1 VCQFGGREIANA
13 EGGIRKGEHTMK
25 KAIQTLVAILFF
37 TGSTVSLLAQGPD
50 TQRSGPK
57 RDGAGRYGTRTG
69 DGQCGLVAALP
80 FESLSQDEMEAL
92 MLMREEE
99 KLARDVYLALDE
111 IWDVPIFLN
120 IATSEQRHFDT
131 VGALI
136 EKYELDDPAE
146 NETGVFADGSE
157 MQVLYDE
164 MVAAGSA
171 SLEEALRTGAA
182 IEDLDIYDL
191 RRLLERVDNR
201 DIQLVFGNLLNGS
214 MNHLRAFIR
223 LLQPEVYEAQYLS
236 QAEIDEI
243 ISSPRENGRYGNARG
258 SCGMVRSGT
267 DSGNG
272 NLRRLGGGRN

>member
-1 VCQFGGREIANA
+1 RDGPHVEADAVVFDPAKNRGWVEAQAEGQFGGGQA
-13 EGGIRKGEHTMK
+13 
-25 KAIQTLVAILFF
+25 
-37 TGSTVSLLAQGPD
+37 
-50 TQRSGPK
+50 
-57 RDGAGRYGTRTG
+57 GTR
-69 DGQCGLVAALP
+69 D
-80 FESLSQDEMEAL
+80 
-92 MLMREEE
+92 
-99 KLARDVYLALDE
+99 
-111 IWDVPIFLN
+111 
-120 IATSEQRHFDT
+120 
-131 VGALI
+131 
-136 EKYELDDPAE
+136 
-146 NETGVFADGSE
+146 AD
-157 MQVLYDE
+157 
-164 MVAAGSA
+164 
-171 SLEEALRTGAA
+171 LRTGAA